1 MIRSN
6 GMKNEKITK
15 QQENKL
21 SQEEK
26 LNQLSPMS
34 PPNLDEIIIPKSLKK
49 TEQCHLISKLKSEH
63 IELIS
68 LIKKLQTSLTE
79 IEQSK
84 EIGREQ
90 AKVIASFLDYM
101 SDDFIEHNEEE
112 EKILFP
118 ILREV
123 FIRIGETNNNFGAAY
138 NPIDILESEHTQVMQ
153 LIAVINNNATLM
165 RKMVEKT
172 DRVTVLDS
180 FIQHSKM
187 ALNILES
194 HIVREDQIVFTLALN
209 HLTQEEI
216 KAIDL

>member
-1 MIRSN
+1 
-6 GMKNEKITK
+6 MKNEKITK

-172 DRVTVLDS
+172 DRATVLDS